1 MASAISARL
10 SWGNNVVSS
19 EVIDANLHHKVNLV
33 CITNPIYFSP
43 SSLSLPMPSSMSKL
57 LLALVLTQ
65 GLAARGQSALYGVYY
80 TTGNSRFNQAHGG
93 AVQLLTTHTRIVAG
107 DKLTLLDNIAEVTLF
122 ARDTSYIRLE
132 GKGIYTV
139 AQLDKM
145 PRTRIRD
152 TIMMQY
158 FALFWNDAIHPGP
171 ATSSANTVHATAQY
185 SKSIVLAPRAAYIT
199 SLDSLIF
206 RWTYVSWARK
216 YFLRIRSPDGQLCYD
231 SVVADTQA
239 IVHFPGRMPAGNSA
253 EGNSYAWA
261 LDIVGESG
269 RLQFADTG
277 HFVLVNDF
285 AIIPHL
291 PTIPMDSMGGIAPI
305 LERIEQYEKAGCTKE
320 AEAMFFR
327 LINDYPE
334 DNALDKLYIA
344 FRRRNYL

>member
-1 MASAISARL
+1 
-10 SWGNNVVSS
+10 
-19 EVIDANLHHKVNLV
+19 
-33 CITNPIYFSP
+33 
-43 SSLSLPMPSSMSKL
+43 MPSSMSKL

-65 GLAARGQSALYGVYY
+65 GLAARGQSPLYGVYY
-80 TTGNSRFNQAHGG
+80 FTGNSRFNQAHGG
-93 AVQLLTTHTRIVAG
+93 SIQPLTTHTRIVAG
-107 DKLTLLDNIAEVTLF
+107 DKLALLDNIAEVTLF
-122 ARDTSYIRLE
+122 TRDTSYIRVE
-132 GKGIYTV
+132 GKGNYTV

-145 PRTRIRD
+145 PRTRISD
-152 TIMMQY
+152 TIMVQY
-158 FALFWNDAIHPGP
+158 FALFWNDATHPGPAASSANTGP
-171 ATSSANTVHATAQY
+171 ATSSANTVHAAAPY
-185 SKSIVLAPRAAYIT
+185 SKSIVLAPRAAYVT

-206 RWTYVSWARK
+206 RWNHVTWARK
-216 YFLRIRSPDGQLCYD
+216 YFLRIRSPDGQLCFD

-239 IVHFPGRMPAGNSA
+239 VVHFPGHMPAGNSS

-277 HFVLVNDF
+277 HIVLVNDF

-305 LERIEQYEKAGCTKE
+305 LERIEQYEHAGCTKE

-327 LINDYPE
+327 LTNDYPD

>member
-1 MASAISARL
+1 
-10 SWGNNVVSS
+10 
-19 EVIDANLHHKVNLV
+19 
-33 CITNPIYFSP
+33 
-43 SSLSLPMPSSMSKL
+43 MPSSMSKL

-65 GLAARGQSALYGVYY
+65 GLAARGQSPLYGVYY
-80 TTGNSRFNQAHGG
+80 TTGNSRFSQAHGSG
-93 AVQLLTTHTRIVAG
+93 IQPLTSHTRIVAG
-107 DKLTLLDNIAEVTLF
+107 DKLTLLDNIAQVTLF
-122 ARDTSYIRLE
+122 ARDTSYIHLE

-152 TIMMQY
+152 TIIIQY
-158 FALFWNDAIHPGP
+158 FAMFWNDAIHPGP
-171 ATSSANTVHATAQY
+171 AASATPH
-185 SKSIVLAPRAAYIT
+185 SKSIVLAPRAAYVT

-206 RWTYVSWARK
+206 RWNYVSWARK

-231 SVVADTQA
+231 SVLADTQVV
-239 IVHFPGRMPAGNSA
+239 VHFPGRMPAGSSS

-277 HFVLVNDF
+277 HIVLVNDF
-285 AIIPHL
+285 TIIPHL

-327 LINDYPE
+327 LINDYPD